1 MIRIASWLL
10 AVLFMAQSAFAAPK
24 GQDVLT
30 KMDVALTKAKD
41 NIFTFDMVIQDP
53 GKESREVVQKVY
65 TRGEKRYIVFLSP
78 GDIKGTK
85 MLSISRDKMYVYLP
99 AYRKIRRVASHAR
112 SQTLFGADY
121 TYDEMSTVT
130 YADIYQAKSI
140 KETATH
146 YTVDASLRSGKEAPY
161 KRIVFRVRKKEML
174 PDELRYYSAKGNHI
188 KTETRSE
195 FSCNKG
201 ACSAAK
207 LKMVDHTRND
217 HWTTMQ
223 RKTWE
228 VNTGF
233 SERIFSLRNLQ
244 RGR

>member
-1 MIRIASWLL
+1 MIRLVSSLL
-10 AVLFMAQSAFAAPK
+10 TLLFLAPLGVAAPN
-24 GQDVLT
+24 GQELLT
-30 KMDVALTKAKD
+30 KMDTALTKAKD
-41 NIFTFDMVIQDP
+41 NVFTFDMAIQNP
-53 GKESREVVQKVY
+53 GKEARHVVQQVY
-65 TRGEKRYIVFLSP
+65 TRGQKRYIVFLSP

-130 YADIYQAKSI
+130 YADIYQAKSV

-146 YTVDASLRSGKEAPY
+146 YTVDAALRSGKEAPY
-161 KRIVFRVRKKEML
+161 ARIVFKIRKKEML
-174 PDELRYYSAKGNHI
+174 PDELHYYSAKGNHI
-188 KTETRSE
+188 KTETRSD

-228 VNTGF
+228 VNTDF
-233 SERIFSLRNLQ
+233 SERVFSVRNLQ